1 MLIRNAEPKDVPAI
15 LARYNQAVRETTAAW
30 TSREE
35 TLDER
40 LTWFEG
46 RMKQDLPVLV
56 AVDETD
62 AVLGFASFGPFR
74 PREGYRLTAEHSV
87 YVDPAAQR
95 RGIGRALLERLMEI
109 AIAKNLHVLV
119 GVIDG
124 GNTPSPC
131 TRNSASMSP
140 DACRK
145 PARSLATG
153 WIWSSSPR
161 FWDRCSRRKPR
172 CGL

>member
-124 GNTPSPC
+124 GNTASIALHEKLGFHVAGRLPEAGTKFGHWLDLVFVAKVLGPMQSPE
-131 TRNSASMSP
+131 A
-140 DACRK
+140 
-145 PARSLATG
+145 
-153 WIWSSSPR
+153 
-161 FWDRCSRRKPR
+161 
-172 CGL
+172 

>member
-109 AIAKNLHVLV
+109 ANAKNLHVLV

-124 GNTPSPC
+124 GNAASIALHEKLGFHVAGRLPEAGTKFGCWLDLVFVAKVLGPMQSPE
-131 TRNSASMSP
+131 A
-140 DACRK
+140 
-145 PARSLATG
+145 
-153 WIWSSSPR
+153 
-161 FWDRCSRRKPR
+161 
-172 CGL
+172 

>member
-56 AVDETD
+56 AVDDTD

-124 GNTPSPC
+124 GNAASIALHEKLGFHVAGRLPEAGTKFGRWLDLVFVAKVLGPMQSPE
-131 TRNSASMSP
+131 A
-140 DACRK
+140 
-145 PARSLATG
+145 
-153 WIWSSSPR
+153 
-161 FWDRCSRRKPR
+161 
-172 CGL
+172 

>member
-56 AVDETD
+56 AVDDTD

-124 GNTPSPC
+124 GNTASIALHEKLGFHVAGRLPEAGTKFGLWLDLVFVAKVLGPMQSPE
-131 TRNSASMSP
+131 A
-140 DACRK
+140 
-145 PARSLATG
+145 
-153 WIWSSSPR
+153 
-161 FWDRCSRRKPR
+161 
-172 CGL
+172 

>member
-119 GVIDG
+119 GLIDG
-124 GNTPSPC
+124 GNTASIALHEKLGFHVAGRLPEAGTKFGHWLDLVFVAKVLGPMQSPE
-131 TRNSASMSP
+131 A
-140 DACRK
+140 
-145 PARSLATG
+145 
-153 WIWSSSPR
+153 
-161 FWDRCSRRKPR
+161 
-172 CGL
+172 

>member
-15 LARYNQAVRETTAAW
+15 LTRYNQAVRETTAAW
-30 TSREE
+30 TNREE

-56 AVDETD
+56 AVDDTD

-95 RGIGRALLERLMEI
+95 RGIGRALLERLIEI

-124 GNTPSPC
+124 GNAASIALHEKLGFHVAGRLPEAGTKFGRWLDLVFVAKVLGPMQSPE
-131 TRNSASMSP
+131 
-140 DACRK
+140 D
-145 PARSLATG
+145 
-153 WIWSSSPR
+153 
-161 FWDRCSRRKPR
+161 
-172 CGL
+172 